1 MLNLLPI
8 GFRLLLIGGDVDT
21 AMETVVAVIPLLEDN
36 QKQQNAEYTTELRLM
51 IHQSQAGCVI
61 GRGGDKIKELRQVGQ
76 SGLRSYSATSTRP
89 GISS

>member
-1 MLNLLPI
+1 M
-8 GFRLLLIGGDVDT
+8 DT